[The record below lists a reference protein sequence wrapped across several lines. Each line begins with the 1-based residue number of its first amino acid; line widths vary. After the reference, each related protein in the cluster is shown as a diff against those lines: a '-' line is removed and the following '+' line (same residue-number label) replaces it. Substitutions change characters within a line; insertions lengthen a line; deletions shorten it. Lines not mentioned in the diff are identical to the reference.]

1 MKNVSILLLLLGLSF
16 LSPPVMGS
24 GSIVTPGAGF
34 VLSMDDLVNISAS
47 QGKDTVVRGTTQ
59 IGGCWDYFIEGTV
72 TVKADDLL
80 YIQPGERLVFLP
92 GYNST
97 LEIEGQLDA
106 SGQAVDDIIL
116 TSANDYLVNIKGV
129 QRIGG
134 WINTFGIWQ
143 ATEQTE
149 DSTWGNAFQA
159 NERNYRV
166 VLRGDSLTPFGT
178 QVRLRF
184 RGHSA
189 NATTLEGASLG
200 VRRVSGGDP
209 FDFAAIPRRITFQD
223 RNNGV
228 ELPAGSLTWSD
239 WVDYSFTAGTDYLV
253 HLKVPA
259 NHYPRFL
266 SDPGRTHQ
274 YFKNSSEDETSLVD
288 VTGYTPSGELYWL
301 QEIEGRIPDVWMT
314 YVSQRPD
321 GVFFDGLPG
330 TWQGSVSQLNAA
342 REWYWEESILYV
354 YSASNPDTA
363 YTAPG
368 IEIGYLPLPAG
379 VSSGFSRVM
388 DEAVD
393 AEAEEAELL
402 EVAMTSDLTTHKGI
416 FAITSISGVTGPAA
430 GDWYALTFRFLEGQP
445 TSLVRYVTI
454 RGADIGINCLNVPED
469 TLTIEQCTIEW
480 NHTGI
485 YLVNSSPL
493 IQDNRDISYHRIEI
507 DALGRIVRSSGSG
520 IYLQGGSNPLVR
532 RNTFI
537 GNQGNVILIAGKGVT
552 PVTPLPKLGGPFTH
566 GDVGANNFLIHYN
579 DPPFNTEAGRVGQR
593 HVYNETANTI
603 YALYNYWG
611 TSDPSY
617 INTVLIYDDTQDSQS
632 GPVIFQPF
640 SVRPRSEVGEETWSD
655 YR

>member
-1 MKNVSILLLLLGLSF
+1 
-16 LSPPVMGS
+16 
-24 GSIVTPGAGF
+24 
-34 VLSMDDLVNISAS
+34 MDDLVNISAS

-92 GYNST
+92 GFNST

-129 QRIGG
+129 QLIGG

-143 ATEQTE
+143 ATQQTG
-149 DSTWGNAFQA
+149 DSTWGNLSQA

-166 VLRGDSLTPFGT
+166 VLQGDTLTPFGT

-189 NATTLEGASLG
+189 NPTTLEGASLG

-209 FDFAAIPRRITFQD
+209 FDFAASPRRMTFE
-223 RNNGV
+223 GGAGSV
-228 ELPAGSLTWSD
+228 TLPAGSLTWSD
-239 WVDYSFTAGTDYLV
+239 WADYSFTAGVDYLV

-259 NHYPRFL
+259 NHYARFL
-266 SDPGRTHQ
+266 SDPSDTHQ
-274 YFKNSSEDETSLVD
+274 YFKNSSENETMTPD
-288 VTGYTPSGELYWL
+288 VAGYTASGELYWL
-301 QEIEGRIPDVWMT
+301 QEIEGRIPNVWMT
-314 YVSQRPD
+314 YVSKRPD

-330 TWQGSVSQLNAA
+330 EWQGSVAQLNEA
-342 REWYWEESILYV
+342 REWYWANSILYV
-354 YSASNPDTA
+354 YSTSNPDTA

-416 FAITSISGVTGPAA
+416 FAITSVSGVTGPAA
-430 GDWYALTFRFLEGQP
+430 GDWYALTFRFLEGQQ

-454 RGADIGINCLNVPED
+454 RGAEIGINCLNVPED
-469 TLTIEQCTIEW
+469 TLTIEQSTIEW

-485 YLVNSSPL
+485 Y
-493 IQDNRDISYHRIEI
+493 R
-507 DALGRIVRSSGSG
+507 
-520 IYLQGGSNPLVR
+520 
-532 RNTFI
+532 
-537 GNQGNVILIAGKGVT
+537 
-552 PVTPLPKLGGPFTH
+552 
-566 GDVGANNFLIHYN
+566 
-579 DPPFNTEAGRVGQR
+579 
-593 HVYNETANTI
+593 
-603 YALYNYWG
+603 
-611 TSDPSY
+611 
-617 INTVLIYDDTQDSQS
+617 
-632 GPVIFQPF
+632 
-640 SVRPRSEVGEETWSD
+640 
-655 YR
+655 